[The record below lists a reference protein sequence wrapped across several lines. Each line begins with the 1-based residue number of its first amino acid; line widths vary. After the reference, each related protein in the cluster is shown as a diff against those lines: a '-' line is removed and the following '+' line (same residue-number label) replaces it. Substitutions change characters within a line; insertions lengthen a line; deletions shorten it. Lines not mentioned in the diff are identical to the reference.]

1 MIIII
6 CHHEIGEV
14 EIFKPIPTVCSFLF
28 IFVREEKF
36 L

>member
-1 MIIII
+1 MAIII
-6 CHHEIGEV
+6 CHYKIAKA

>member
-1 MIIII
+1 MIDSY
-6 CHHEIGEV
+6 EIDKA

-28 IFVREEKF
+28 IFVLEEKF